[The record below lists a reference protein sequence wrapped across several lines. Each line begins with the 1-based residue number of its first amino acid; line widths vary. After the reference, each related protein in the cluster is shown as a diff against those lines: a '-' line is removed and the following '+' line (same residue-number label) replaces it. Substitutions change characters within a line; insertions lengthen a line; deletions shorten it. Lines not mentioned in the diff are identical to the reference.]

1 MARVL
6 KQDVLKQ
13 FKSVFY
19 CFKTFFICFKTLI
32 GMISQKGHVSK
43 IILINMYVFLFSN
56 QPLIFIANLYYIIN
70 CKKHKHTRYYAI
82 L

>member
-1 MARVL
+1 MCTFQYTIISNDNRRLGMARDL

-32 GMISQKGHVSK
+32 GMI
-43 IILINMYVFLFSN
+43 
-56 QPLIFIANLYYIIN
+56 IA
-70 CKKHKHTRYYAI
+70 
-82 L
+82 